1 MRATILRLHEA
12 GVAHLDLH
20 WDNVCVVFVEGGLR
34 AQIIDFGLAEFATNN
49 SHFDEFKQ
57 KDIDFVEDLADDSR
71 LFLSSVVFHEGLRK
85 EEPQSRDETE
95 GEQSARKVLEDEEDE
110 GNLLPVSP
118 PPPPVKASPGAVSEQ
133 RAGITRRRSAADARD
148 PMPRK
153 AAKWRRRSW

>member
-1 MRATILRLHEA
+1 VRATILRLHEA

-34 AQIIDFGLAEFATNN
+34 AQVIDFGLAEFATNN
-49 SHFDEFKQ
+49 SLFDEFKQ
-57 KDIDFVEDLADDSR
+57 KDMDFVEELADDSR

-95 GEQSARKVLEDEEDE
+95 GEQSARKVLEDE

-133 RAGITRRRSAADARD
+133 RAGIRRRRSAADARD

-153 AAKWRRRSW
+153 AAKGRRSW